1 MSIISSARALF
12 RPIVFILIVLFLLL
26 TYNHGSSRDTQ
37 SNMSEET
44 KNNALSKLS
53 IRIRQSSTSPPTV
66 TFSVT
71 NNHTAPLTIL
81 RWATPLDPVALQLGV
96 LSVTPDGADAPLEID
111 TIALKR
117 VMPPRDEDMITLQP
131 GDTTENEVILR
142 ETVLPFDKLGKT
154 PRVAAKGTWQTVWP
168 TTADKLSKDT
178 LMKLQFGDGVLSG
191 DFETEAIEV
200 TVA

>member
-1 MSIISSARALF
+1 MSIISSARSFF
-12 RPIVFILIVLFLLL
+12 RPVVLLLIVLFLVL

-44 KNNALSKLS
+44 NINVLSKLS

-71 NNHTAPLTIL
+71 NEHTTPLTIL
-81 RWATPLDPVALQLGV
+81 RWATPLDPLALQLGV

-111 TIALKR
+111 TVALKR
-117 VMPPRDEDMITLQP
+117 VMPPRDEDMVTLQP

-142 ETVLPFDKLGKT
+142 DTVLPFDRLGKK

-168 TTADKLSKDT
+168 TMADKLSKDT
-178 LMKLQFGDGVLSG
+178 LMQLQFGDGVLSG
-191 DFETEAIEV
+191 EFETEAIEV

>member
-1 MSIISSARALF
+1 MSTSSIRLLF
-12 RPIVFILIVLFLLL
+12 RPIVFILIVLFLVL

-71 NNHTAPLTIL
+71 NDHNAPLTIL
-81 RWATPLDPVALQLGV
+81 RWATPLDPLALQLGV

-117 VMPPRDEDMITLQP
+117 VMPPRDEDMVTLQP

-142 ETVLPFDKLGKT
+142 ETVLPFDRLGKK

-168 TTADKLSKDT
+168 TTVDKLSKDT

-191 DFETEAIEV
+191 EFETEAIEV